1 MREIE
6 EVHVSD
12 LSVEM
17 FEELY
22 AYSHRPLVVRN
33 ASIFWDALQVD
44 LIMHNDIS
52 FSAMQIVMHNKQ
64 QKRQQRARSLKEKK
78 SSCTMHFYLKVIDYN
93 WLKAEYMKKP
103 EEMDKTGDECWFNR
117 FSVTFIISVVK
128 VSVT

>member
-1 MREIE
+1 MHRTQARCALPQVREIE

-52 FSAMQIVMHNKQ
+52 IVQCKLGCTINNIGDNKGQ
-64 QKRQQRARSLKEKK
+64 DLSRKKSTCTLTLRSL
-78 SSCTMHFYLKVIDYN
+78 TTI
-93 WLKAEYMKKP
+93 
-103 EEMDKTGDECWFNR
+103 G
-117 FSVTFIISVVK
+117 
-128 VSVT
+128 

>member
-1 MREIE
+1 MKPGIDAHDSKYALPQVREIE

-44 LIMHNDIS
+44 LIMHND
-52 FSAMQIVMHNKQ
+52 FSIVQHCNAQ
-64 QKRQQRARSLKEKK
+64 
-78 SSCTMHFYLKVIDYN
+78 
-93 WLKAEYMKKP
+93 
-103 EEMDKTGDECWFNR
+103 
-117 FSVTFIISVVK
+117 
-128 VSVT
+128 

>member
-52 FSAMQIVMHNKQ
+52 IVQCKLGCTINNIGDNKGQ
-64 QKRQQRARSLKEKK
+64 DLSRKKSTCTLTLRSL
-78 SSCTMHFYLKVIDYN
+78 TTI
-93 WLKAEYMKKP
+93 
-103 EEMDKTGDECWFNR
+103 G
-117 FSVTFIISVVK
+117 
-128 VSVT
+128 

>member
-44 LIMHNDIS
+44 LITHNDLS
-52 FSAMQIVMHNKQ
+52 IVQCKLQCTINNLGDNKGQ
-64 QKRQQRARSLKEKK
+64 DLSRKK
-78 SSCTMHFYLKVIDYN
+78 INMYVNLKVIDYN

-117 FSVTFIISVVK
+117 FSVSFIISVVK
-128 VSVT
+128 VPLS

>member
-1 MREIE
+1 MHRTQARCALQQVREIE

-52 FSAMQIVMHNKQ
+52 IVQCKLQCTINKLRDNKGQ
-64 QKRQQRARSLKEKK
+64 DQHQHV
-78 SSCTMHFYLKVIDYN
+78 C
-93 WLKAEYMKKP
+93 
-103 EEMDKTGDECWFNR
+103 
-117 FSVTFIISVVK
+117 
-128 VSVT
+128 

>member
-1 MREIE
+1 MEPGIDAYDPRYASPQVREIE

-44 LIMHNDIS
+44 LIIIM
-52 FSAMQIVMHNKQ
+52 
-64 QKRQQRARSLKEKK
+64 
-78 SSCTMHFYLKVIDYN
+78 
-93 WLKAEYMKKP
+93 
-103 EEMDKTGDECWFNR
+103 
-117 FSVTFIISVVK
+117 TFP
-128 VSVT
+128 

>member
-1 MREIE
+1 MHRTQARCALQQVREIE

-12 LSVEM
+12 LSVEI

-52 FSAMQIVMHNKQ
+52 IVHGK
-64 QKRQQRARSLKEKK
+64 L
-78 SSCTMHFYLKVIDYN
+78 
-93 WLKAEYMKKP
+93 
-103 EEMDKTGDECWFNR
+103 
-117 FSVTFIISVVK
+117 
-128 VSVT
+128 